1 MGRRTLTFE
10 SRYDRPPEE
19 VWPIVSDSNRGNE
32 ATEGLRPYTV
42 EDVLQADGSVV
53 RHARGR
59 LGPLRVEWEEGFGE
73 WVENSYMHQIR
84 RYKSGPVRS
93 LAMTMRLSEDGGGTR
108 VDWEFELTWDSLLG
122 TFMARFRLWEG
133 VPREVVR
140 IADLAVAALDRPDAE
155 PAAKPAKLKSVQRQ
169 RLATGIDEIERG
181 PYGHGLAK
189 RLGDYLLTAPL
200 VDLKRIRPL
209 ALARAWGE
217 GASAVVELCVAAQA
231 AGLLDMRWAVLCPR
245 CRVAKSRVTSLYEL
259 PRGVHCESCN
269 IDYDRDFS
277 ANVELVF
284 HPASWLRD
292 VPEGDFCMMG
302 AASAPHVKVQRE
314 VEPGGAITVPLAL
327 PAGSYRLRTVEAGGQ
342 CDVQHDGGAF
352 PEIVALGERVEAG
365 PAARPGHVTM
375 RNASDLP
382 LSIVVEARA
391 WTRDALT
398 GPQVISMPAFR
409 ELCPEQVLRT
419 GDDVVI
425 GQVAIMFSD
434 LKGSTA
440 LYAEIGDSAAYS
452 LVRDHFAFFAER
464 VRGHRGIL
472 VKTMGDAVMAAF
484 DEPADAVRAAL
495 SVQRDVA
502 AFNAEHEPAAIVV
515 KLGLHRGECIAV
527 NTAGTLDYF
536 GTAVNIAA
544 RLQGESLGNDIVLSG
559 AIVDDPA
566 VAQVLAD
573 ADLREESAVLHG
585 LTEATTFYRLR
596 VANRQ

>member
-1 MGRRTLTFE
+1 MGRRQLTLE

-19 VWPIVSDSNRGNE
+19 VWPIVSDTDRSNE
-32 ATEGLRPYTV
+32 VTEGMQLYTV
-42 EDVLQADGSVV
+42 EDVQQADGSVV

-84 RYKSGPVRS
+84 RYKSGPARS
-93 LAMTMRLSEDGGGTR
+93 LALVVRLAEDGAGTR
-108 VDWEFELTWDSLLG
+108 VRWEFDLIWDSLLG
-122 TFMARFRLWEG
+122 TIMDRLGMWDG
-133 VPREVVR
+133 VPKMVVR
-140 IADLAVAALDRPDAE
+140 TADLRVAALDRPGAE
-155 PAAKPAKLKSVQRQ
+155 PAAEPAKLDGVQRQ
-169 RLATGIDEIERG
+169 RLDAGIDEIERG
-181 PYGHGLAK
+181 PYGHGLAE
-189 RLGDYLLTAPL
+189 RLSDYLIAAPL

-217 GASAVVELCVAAQA
+217 AAGAVVELCVAAQA

-245 CRVAKSRVTSLYEL
+245 CRVAKSQVSSLYEL

-284 HPASWLRD
+284 HPAGWLRE
-292 VPEGDFCMMG
+292 VPEGDYCMMG

-314 VEPGGAITVPLAL
+314 VEPGGAITVPLKL

-352 PEIVALGERVEAG
+352 PEIVALGEGVEAG
-365 PAARPGHVTM
+365 PPAEPGQVTM
-375 RNASDLP
+375 RNAGDRP
-382 LSIVVEARA
+382 LSLVLEARA
-391 WTRDALT
+391 WTTDALT

-409 ELCPEQVLRT
+409 ELCPEQVLRP

-464 VRGHRGIL
+464 VRSHKGIL

-495 SVQRDVA
+495 TVQRDVA
-502 AFNAEHEPAAIVV
+502 KFNAEHQTNAVVV

-536 GTAVNIAA
+536 GTAVNVAA

-559 AIVDDPA
+559 AIADDPA

-573 ADLREESAVLHG
+573 AEMQRETALLHG
-585 LTEATTFYRLR
+585 LSEAVTFYRLPT
-596 VANRQ
+596 ADRQ